1 MGIQTW
7 WDSRNGGVLPVT
19 AGVESSSVDWDNGAW
34 GAFMSTYARTSFNT
48 SSDPAPTETATYT
61 KTITA
66 PFTGTYTL
74 KAAADNTG
82 SAEFL
87 DFNTNNVL
95 ASCSA
100 SGFSAALNSVN
111 SCSRDFSRNE
121 KFKIRLTYRNTAND
135 ANFTSNPGAGAF
147 LLEGPDVQPTP
158 PLPTI
163 TLDASST
170 NVTVGDGITLTW
182 NTPGF
187 DIANLEYFDWSLGPY
202 SGVVGRSGNAS
213 ITINSTTTFV
223 YQVFRVDNPLDF
235 NQVQVTVTAT
245 QPAADLDLTINDD
258 GTQRTSITIER
269 GELVTLQWTA
279 DDYTAGTLS
288 LTDIAG
294 EPDNPG
300 TVQFSPDEPDP
311 TPPGNNTKTYTL
323 SALGLDGV
331 TTYTDSV
338 TVTLVPPTVGPNNP
352 PAGSSPTSSYPPE
365 PDEPDDPTPPGGDP
379 VFPGTGLL
387 DAYGVLRIGL
397 LNTSDAA
404 PDTFQD
410 DGAEDTFSV
419 GRYRTNGWD
428 ETTSFVGATFNG
440 NVSFEVGGDSNE
452 GTSKAFLFGIPPH
465 THYVLGTEASGPS
478 FFATAKS
485 GGTPSGTSFTNDAR
499 NAALENDPQ
508 PIIEYDR
515 NDDSLRSHS
524 HHLSFGP
531 VSGVARIGNDNKA
544 GNYGGL
550 NDDTPLNPGEGY
562 WNTSDSGGGPFTQE
576 IDLSTTYNI
585 GKKLEKVID
594 VSNQM
599 GVTPNIGS
607 IVMTN
612 RSRIAFD
619 ESLKVY
625 LQSGEGINL
634 IGDYTRT
641 KYIIKAYVANNNVNL

>member
-7 WDSRNGGVLPVT
+7 WDSRNGGVSPVT
-19 AGVESSSVDWDNGAW
+19 ATVESSSVNWDNGAW
-34 GAFMSTYARTSFNT
+34 GAFMTAYARTSFNT
-48 SSDPAPTETATYT
+48 SADPAPTETSTYI
-61 KTITA
+61 KIITA
-66 PFTGTYTL
+66 PFSGTYTL
-74 KAAADNTG
+74 KAAADNAG

-87 DFNTNNVL
+87 DYDNNSVL
-95 ASCSA
+95 ASCNA
-100 SGFSAALNSVN
+100 SGFNAALNNVN
-111 SCSRDFSRNE
+111 SCSKFFSRNE
-121 KFKIRLTYRNTAND
+121 QFKIRLTYRNTANGGS
-135 ANFTSNPGAGAF
+135 FTSNPGAGAF

-163 TLDASST
+163 TLTASST
-170 NVTVGDGITLTW
+170 SVTVGDAVTLTW

-187 DIANLEYFDWSLGPY
+187 DVADLEYFDWSLGPY
-202 SGVVGRSGNAS
+202 TGVVGRSGSAN

-223 YQVFRVDNPLDF
+223 YQVFRVDNPLSF

-245 QPAADLDLTINDD
+245 QPAADLDLKINDN
-258 GTQRTSITIER
+258 GTERTSITIER
-269 GELVTLQWTA
+269 GDLVTLQWTA
-279 DDYTAGTLS
+279 DDYTTGTLS
-288 LTDIAG
+288 LTDISG

-300 TVQFSPDEPDP
+300 SVQFSP
-311 TPPGNNTKTYTL
+311 NNNRTYTL
-323 SALGLDGV
+323 SALGLDGA
-331 TTYTDSV
+331 TTYSTSVVV
-338 TVTLVPPTVGPNNP
+338 TVVPPTVGPDNP
-352 PAGSSPTSSYPPE
+352 PPGSSPTSSYPPT
-365 PDEPDDPTPPGGDP
+365 PNDADDPEEPGGDP
-379 VFPGTGLL
+379 DYPGTGLL

-410 DGAEDTFSV
+410 DGADDTFSV
-419 GRYRTNGWD
+419 GRYRTDGWD
-428 ETTSFVGATFNG
+428 ETTSFVEATFNG
-440 NVSFEVGGDSNE
+440 NVSFEIGNNQNE
-452 GTSKAFLFGIPPH
+452 GTSKSFLFGVPPH
-465 THYVLGTEASGPS
+465 THYVLGTEASGFS
-478 FFATAKS
+478 FFAAAKS
-485 GGTPSGTSFTNDAR
+485 GGTPDGTSFTNDAR

-531 VSGVARIGNDNKA
+531 VSGVARLGNDNKA

-562 WNTSDSGGGPFTQE
+562 WNTSDSGAGPFTQE

-594 VSNQM
+594 VSNEM
-599 GVTPNIGS
+599 GVTPNIGN

-641 KYIIKAYVANNNVNL
+641 KYIIKAYVADNNVNL

>member
-7 WDSRNGGVLPVT
+7 WDSRNGGVSPVT
-19 AGVESSSVDWDNGAW
+19 AGVESNSVNWTNGNW
-34 GAFMSTYARTSFNT
+34 GAFMLAYAQTSFDT
-48 SSDPAPTETATYT
+48 TASPAPTEQATYT

-74 KAAADNTG
+74 KAAADNSG

-87 DFNTNNVL
+87 DFNDDSVL
-95 ASCSA
+95 ASCAA
-100 SGFSAALNSVN
+100 SGFKASVSDVN
-111 SCSRDFSRNE
+111 SCSRDFSQNE
-121 KFKIRLTYRNTAND
+121 KFKIRLTYRNSANN
-135 ANFTSNPGAGAF
+135 AGFNGNPGAGAF
-147 LLEGPDVQPTP
+147 LLEGPDVEPLP

-163 TLDASST
+163 TLTASSSS
-170 NVTVGDGITLTW
+170 VTVGNAVTLTW

-187 DIANLEYFDWSLGPY
+187 DVADLAFFDWTLQPF
-202 SGVVGRSGNAS
+202 SGVVGRSGNS
-213 ITINSTTTFV
+213 SVTINNTTTFV
-223 YQVFRVDNPLDF
+223 YQVFRRSDPLSF

-245 QPAADLDLTINDD
+245 QPAADLDLKINVN
-258 GTQRTSITIER
+258 GNERTTVTIER

-279 DDYTAGTLS
+279 DDFTAGTLS
-288 LTDIAG
+288 LTGVSG
-294 EPDNPG
+294 EPANPG
-300 TVQFSPDEPDP
+300 TVQFSPS
-311 TPPGNNTKTYTL
+311 NTTIYTL

-331 TTYTDSV
+331 TTFTDSV
-338 TVTLVPPTVGPNNP
+338 TVTVVPPTVGPNNP
-352 PAGSSPTSSYPPE
+352 APGTSPTSSYPPI
-365 PDEPDDPTPPGGDP
+365 PNAPADPVEPGGNP
-379 VFPGTGLL
+379 VYPGTGLL

-410 DGAEDTFSV
+410 DGADDTFSV
-419 GRYRTNGWD
+419 GRYRTDGWD
-428 ETTSFVGATFNG
+428 ETTSFVESTFNG
-440 NVSFEVGGDSNE
+440 NISFEVGANSDE
-452 GTSKAFLFGIPPH
+452 GTSRAFLFGIPPH
-465 THYVLGTEASGPS
+465 THYVLGTEASGFS

-485 GGTPSGTSFTNDAR
+485 GGTPDGTSFTDDAR
-499 NAALENDPQ
+499 NAALVNDPQ

-515 NDDSLRSHS
+515 NGDSLRSHS

-531 VSGVARIGNDNKA
+531 VSGIARLGNDNKA

-562 WNTSDSGGGPFTQE
+562 WNTSDSGGGPFTQQ
-576 IDLSTTYNI
+576 IDQSTTYNI

-594 VSNQM
+594 VSNEM
-599 GVTPNIGS
+599 GVTPNIGN
-607 IVMTN
+607 VLMTN

-641 KYIIKAYVANNNVNL
+641 KYIIKAYVADNNVNL

>member
-7 WDSRNGGVLPVT
+7 WDSRNGGVSQVT
-19 AGVESSSVDWDNGAW
+19 ATVESGSVSWTNENW
-34 GAFMSTYARTSFNT
+34 GAFMKAYGATSFNT
-48 SSDPAPTETATYT
+48 SSDPAPTETSTYI
-61 KTITA
+61 KIITA
-66 PFTGTYTL
+66 PFSGTYTL
-74 KAAADNTG
+74 SAAADNSG
-82 SAEFL
+82 SAQFL
-87 DFNTNNVL
+87 DYDDNSVL
-95 ASCSA
+95 ASCFA
-100 SGFSAALNSVN
+100 SGFNATEDNVN
-111 SCSRDFSRNE
+111 SCSKFFSKNE
-121 KFKIRLTYRNTAND
+121 RFKIRLTYTNTGNGGS
-135 ANFTSNPGAGAF
+135 FTANPGAGAF
-147 LLEGPDVQPTP
+147 LLEGPDVEPTP

-163 TLDASST
+163 TLTASST
-170 NVTVGDGITLTW
+170 SVTVGDAITLEW
-182 NTPGF
+182 DTPGF
-187 DIANLEYFDWSLGPY
+187 DVADLGYFEWSLQPY
-202 SGVVGRSGNAS
+202 SGVVGRKGDAN
-213 ITINSTTTFV
+213 ITINSTTTFQ
-223 YQVFRVDNPLDF
+223 YKVFYLDDPLSF

-245 QPAADLDLTINDD
+245 QPAADLDLKINDD
-258 GTQRTSITIER
+258 GVERTSITIEE

-279 DDYTAGTLS
+279 DKFTAGTLS
-288 LTDIAG
+288 LTDISG
-294 EPDNPG
+294 EPANPG
-300 TVQFSPDEPDP
+300 TVQFSPS
-311 TPPGNNTKTYTL
+311 PPAPAPNNVKTYTL
-323 SALGLDGV
+323 SALGLDGS
-331 TTYTDSV
+331 TTYSTSV
-338 TVTLVPPTVGPNNP
+338 EVTIVPPTVGPDNP
-352 PAGSSPTSSYPPE
+352 APGTSPTSSYPPT
-365 PDEPDDPTPPGGDP
+365 PNSADDPVPPGGDP

-410 DGAEDTFSV
+410 DGADDTFSI

-428 ETTSFVGATFNG
+428 ETTSFVEATFNG
-440 NVSFEVGGDSNE
+440 NVSFEVGGNSNE

-465 THYVLGTEASGPS
+465 THYVLGTEASGFS

-485 GGTPSGTSFTNDAR
+485 GGTPDGTSFTPDAR
-499 NAALENDPQ
+499 NAALKNDPQ

-531 VSGVARIGNDNKA
+531 VSGVARLGNDNKA

-576 IDLSTTYNI
+576 IDQSTNYNI
-585 GKKLEKVID
+585 GKKLKKVID
-594 VSNQM
+594 VSNEM
-599 GVTPNIGS
+599 GVTPNIGN

-634 IGDYTRT
+634 IGNYTRT
-641 KYIIKAYVANNNVNL
+641 KYIIKAYVAKNNVNL